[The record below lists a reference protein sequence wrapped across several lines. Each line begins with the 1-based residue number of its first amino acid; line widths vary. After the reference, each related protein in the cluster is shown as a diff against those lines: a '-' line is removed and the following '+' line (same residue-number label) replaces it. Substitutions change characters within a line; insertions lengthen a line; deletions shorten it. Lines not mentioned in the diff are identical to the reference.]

1 MERARRI
8 ASGTGMHPAL
18 RAASGGFAA
27 AVVRL
32 SALDPITTELVR
44 IRCAHH
50 HDCGT

>member
-1 MERARRI
+1 MERSRRI
-8 ASGTGMHPAL
+8 ASGTALHPAL
-18 RAASGGFAA
+18 RGGVGGFAA

-32 SALDPITTELVR
+32 ATVDPITTEVVR

>member
-1 MERARRI
+1 VERARRI
-8 ASGTGMHPAL
+8 ASGTSTHPAL
-18 RAASGGFAA
+18 RASIGGFAA

-32 SALDPITTELVR
+32 GTVDPITTELVR